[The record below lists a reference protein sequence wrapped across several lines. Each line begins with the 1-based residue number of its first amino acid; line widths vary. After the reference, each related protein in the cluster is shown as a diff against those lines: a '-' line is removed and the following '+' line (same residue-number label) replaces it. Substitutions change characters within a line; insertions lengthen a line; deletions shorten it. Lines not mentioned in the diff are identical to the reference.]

1 MVLSPTDFIGV
12 PYNIV
17 QSLDNANTLAAFID
31 AKEKEVLKELVGL
44 TFFKSIETG
53 FASLPPEWNA
63 ANSASYDIGFDV
75 VFGKDIY
82 RSAINNN
89 ADTPGTGITWTLQ
102 PVNKWL
108 RLKKGDTYTY
118 AGREQTWR
126 GFPEALKPY
135 VHSEWLRDS
144 FSPTAALGS
153 VVPQAENSLVIN
165 PGHVIARHY
174 NKYAEI
180 VRGTFELYV
189 DAYIADLANDSYW
202 SNWYH
207 EDSLYGYLY
216 DNAADFDVDV
226 NTKGW
231 QDFRTYL
238 SYKFCAPGYLN
249 LMNL

>member
-1 MVLSPTDFIGV
+1 MVLSPTDFTVV

-17 QSLDNANTLAAFID
+17 QSPDNANTLAAFID
-31 AKEKEVLKELVGL
+31 AKEKEVIKELFGL
-44 TFFKSIETG
+44 TFFKSIESG
-53 FASLPPEWNA
+53 FASLPPEWSA
-63 ANSASYDIGFDV
+63 ANSAIYDFGFDV

-82 RSAINNN
+82 RSTIDNN

-118 AGREQTWR
+118 AGREQTWQ

-135 VHSEWLRDS
+135 IHSEWLRDS

-153 VVPQAENSLVIN
+153 VVPQVENSLVIN

-189 DAYIADLANDSYW
+189 DAYIADLAYSYW

-216 DNAADFDVDV
+216 ANAADFDAEV
-226 NTKGW
+226 NT

-238 SYKFCAPGYLN
+238 NDKFCAPGYLN
-249 LMNL
+249 VMNL